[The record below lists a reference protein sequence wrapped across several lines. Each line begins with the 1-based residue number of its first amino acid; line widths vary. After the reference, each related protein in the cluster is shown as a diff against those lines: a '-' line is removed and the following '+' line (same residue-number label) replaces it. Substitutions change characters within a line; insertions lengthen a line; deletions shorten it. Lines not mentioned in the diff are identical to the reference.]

1 MQDSLDKLRAEAGL
15 AQKPPFSQAPFT
27 TQRIVGHALRLA
39 VDIIKAH
46 GEASAHLD
54 TVASIVAP
62 ITRKYPFSVQRIPGD
77 ISDYDPSEQ
86 AEVANINTTVNGIQL
101 PRHWFKRSVSWKTLL
116 AVLANRYNAGLLFT
130 TMRIRGMQ
138 VEPGDGLRFVVAA
151 CIGRYNAHQN
161 LYNVA
166 KIYRRHFHSLMQLY
180 ENVCDVQTMLLDQGM
195 CYGTV
200 CCASCFKHC
209 KVQRQS
215 WRGETEC
222 IWHQLFQATQ
232 VPAGIMRHLAIKH
245 GLEQLLMR
253 VATAADDQ
261 TPFDISQGEEETLLC
276 SALCLARDTG
286 RSIARRTHEVVAT
299 LATVHLT
306 VNLPPVSYLDM
317 LLGLCSTAKIDYDVA
332 PAAIVSLV
340 AESPPCFHRVF
351 EFMNRAL
358 GKVKKSRIRTFV
370 ISKLAP
376 ALVAAGLDE
385 ETTRDCRAY
394 AAMRR
399 ARANHRA
406 VLLLTAYGPTE
417 NNAAIACIAAS
428 VERLATQTF
437 KL

>member
-1 MQDSLDKLRAEAGL
+1 MEY
-15 AQKPPFSQAPFT
+15 
-27 TQRIVGHALRLA
+27 ALRLA

-54 TVASIVAP
+54 TVTSIVAP
-62 ITRKYPFSVQRIPGD
+62 ITRKYPFSVQRYIGD
-77 ISDYDPSEQ
+77 IFDHDPSEQ
-86 AEVANINTTVNGIQL
+86 AEVADINATVNGVQL
-101 PRHWFKRSVSWKTLL
+101 PKHWFKGPVSWKTLL

-130 TMRIRGMQ
+130 NMCIRGMQ

-166 KIYRRHFHSLMQLY
+166 KICRRQFHPLMQLY
-180 ENVCDVQTMLLDQGM
+180 ENVCDVQAMLLDQGM
-195 CYGTV
+195 CYGNV

-222 IWHQLFQATQ
+222 IWHQLFQATR
-232 VPAGIMRHLAIKH
+232 VPAGIMRHYAVKH
-245 GLEQLLMR
+245 GLEQLLLR
-253 VATAADDQ
+253 VATAADNEH
-261 TPFDISQGEEETLLC
+261 PFDISQSEEEHLLC
-276 SALCLARDTG
+276 SALRLARDTG
-286 RSIARRTHEVVAT
+286 RSIARRTHEVIAT

-306 VNLPPVSYLDM
+306 VNLPPVSYLEM
-317 LLGLCSTAKIDYDVA
+317 LLELCSKDKIDYDVA

-340 AESPPCFHRVF
+340 EESPGAFQRVF
-351 EFMNRAL
+351 QFMNRAL

-370 ISKLAP
+370 IAKLAP
-376 ALVAAGLDE
+376 ALVAAGLVE
-385 ETTRDCRAY
+385 ESQHHDCRAY
-394 AAMRR
+394 EAMRR

-428 VERLATQTF
+428 VERLAMQTF